1 MATVRTT
8 ITIDEELH
16 KELIN
21 LSKEQQR
28 SFSNQVVYLA
38 RKGRELEKLQTEKGV
53 METEGFN
60 EKSL

>member
-38 RKGRELEKLQTEKGV
+38 RKGRELEKLQTEKG
-53 METEGFN
+53 
-60 EKSL
+60 